1 MSREVFKKNDIKTL
15 LASSKSDTAAKFL
28 TFNNNV
34 TDMFGQVNDILIAL
48 QNRVTALENNSGIFY
63 LDENGY
69 VCQRITEEEEE
80 ETNE

>member
-1 MSREVFKKNDIKTL
+1 MNREVFKKNDIKTL

-34 TDMFGQVNDILIAL
+34 TDMFRQVNDALVAL

-63 LDENGY
+63 LDGNGY
-69 VCQRITEEEEE
+69 VENNRGGERR
-80 ETNE
+80 N